1 MSSEGNDLNQK
12 RAQRALSAL
21 LKMSGTVAKALGALF
36 EMFGGVAKAV
46 EIVKGAKI
54 VAPLHMHCH
63 HGAHDA
69 WPRA

>member
-1 MSSEGNDLNQK
+1 MNWEGNNRSQK
-12 RAQRALSAL
+12 RAQRALGAL
-21 LKMSGTVAKALGALF
+21 LK
-36 EMFGGVAKAV
+36 MFGGVAKAV